1 MTFMKLFGYIPIFKL
16 DKSQHRQ
23 YTCLYEDL
31 CM

>member
-1 MTFMKLFGYIPIFKL
+1 MILKKLFGYIPVFKL

-23 YTCLYEDL
+23 YTCLYDDL

>member
-1 MTFMKLFGYIPIFKL
+1 MILKKLFGYIPVFTL

-23 YTCLYEDL
+23 YSSMYEDL